1 MADSPQPPVDAAAPP
16 ETESA
21 PQQDEALE
29 TGSAVPQPGSEPEDC
44 VWLDLDPGYAA
55 YGSTGLSGRVAA
67 LRAEAADLLGRAA
80 QAVVDHASELAVG
93 AGTAVVIGAGGWLVA
108 AALTLAVWAMATPST
123 GSYSEPL
130 HVAGQLWLAAHH
142 VLLQTPDG
150 PFGLSPLGF
159 TILPAVSL
167 LLAGRYAGHRF
178 GAGIWAFA
186 AVAACYPLAALV
198 IAWSAAAGPLHAAV
212 GMAAGYPCLIA
223 CCAFGAGQLS
233 IHTPTLERW
242 AATAVRAGTV
252 ALAIFVC
259 GAALLAALA
268 VGLRFTEVA
277 QLGRT
282 IGQGTAGDFGLF
294 LIDLALAPNL
304 VVWALSFAAGPG
316 FAVGAGSSVS
326 VRGSTHGALP
336 GLPLLQAVPHP
347 GAGSLW
353 LCLVFAIPLLAGVG
367 AVLIIGRS
375 LRGFTDRAAALGAAL
390 PTVGAL
396 AAAGAVLSG
405 GPVAAGAMSLVGP
418 MPWEVGLAVVGELA
432 FVAVV
437 GFGVWYALDRFR
449 GKRSSLPDAAV
460 PDVAVPDVVLP
471 LALPPLALL
480 SAHDDGPGD
489 LVGPGLALAVP
500 ERPEQVEDAGQDAG
514 DPEDP
519 VEEQPQEAETGADR
533 LPVGE
538 AGEPDAESALS
549 VGLPGTPGSDGID
562 DGPDQPEEA
571 DEAEDDVEGVVAGGA
586 GDPAG
591 DDGDPVVEG
600 EGAGALSPVGERGH
614 ADG

>member
-1 MADSPQPPVDAAAPP
+1 MADSPQPPVDAEAPP
-16 ETESA
+16 KTAIETEPAPENGSA
-21 PQQDEALE
+21 P
-29 TGSAVPQPGSEPEDC
+29 PGSEPEDC
-44 VWLDLDPGYAA
+44 VWLDLDPSHDE
-55 YGSTGLSGRVAA
+55 YGSAGLSGRVAA
-67 LRAEAADLLGRAA
+67 LRAEAVDLLGRAA
-80 QAVVDHASELAVG
+80 RAALNHSSEIAIG
-93 AGTAVVIGAGGWLVA
+93 AGTAVVIAAGGWLVA
-108 AALTLAVWAMATPST
+108 AALTLAVWAMAAPGA
-123 GSYSEPL
+123 GSYAEPL

-167 LLAGRYAGHRF
+167 LLAGRYAAHRF
-178 GAGIWAFA
+178 DAGVWSFA
-186 AVAACYPLAALV
+186 ALAAAYPLAALV
-198 IAWSAAAGPLHAAV
+198 IAWSAASGSLHAALSA
-212 GMAAGYPCLIA
+212 AAGYPCLVA
-223 CCAFGAGQLS
+223 SCAFGAGLLS

-252 ALAIFVC
+252 ALAVFVC
-259 GAALLAALA
+259 GAALLAAVA

-277 QLGRT
+277 QLGTT
-282 IGQGTAGDFGLF
+282 IGQGAAGDFGLF
-294 LIDLALAPNL
+294 LIDLALVPNL

-336 GLPLLQAVPHP
+336 GLPLLQAVPHS

-353 LCLVFAIPLLAGVG
+353 LCAVFAIPLLAGAG
-367 AVLIIGRS
+367 AVLVIGRS

-418 MPWEVGLAVVGELA
+418 MPWQVGLAVVLELA
-432 FVAVV
+432 FVAVI
-437 GFGVWYALDRFR
+437 GFGFWYVLDRFR
-449 GKRSSLPDAAV
+449 GKRSSVPIVLADAA
-460 PDVAVPDVVLP
+460 LP
-471 LALPPLALL
+471 MALADAALPMALL

-500 ERPEQVEDAGQDAG
+500 QWPEQVEGAGQDAG
-514 DPEDP
+514 DPEHP
-519 VEEQPQEAETGADR
+519 VEEQPQEAEAGPDR

-538 AGEPDAESALS
+538 PGEPDAEGPLP
-549 VGLPGTPGSDGID
+549 VGLAAAPGPDGVD

-571 DEAEDDVEGVVAGGA
+571 DDAEDDLDGVVAGGP

-591 DDGDPVVEG
+591 DDGGPVVEG
-600 EGAGALSPVGERGH
+600 EGTDALSPAGERGH

>member
-1 MADSPQPPVDAAAPP
+1 MGAMADSPQPPVDAAAPP
-16 ETESA
+16 DAGIETEPAPENGSA
-21 PQQDEALE
+21 P
-29 TGSAVPQPGSEPEDC
+29 PPGSEPEDC
-44 VWLDLDPGYAA
+44 VWLDLDPGYDE
-55 YGSTGLSGRVAA
+55 YGSAGLSGRVAA
-67 LRAEAADLLGRAA
+67 LRGEAVDLLGRAV
-80 QAVVDHASELAVG
+80 QAVLSHASEIAVG
-93 AGTAVVIGAGGWLVA
+93 AGTAVVIAAGGWLVA
-108 AALTLAVWAMATPST
+108 AALTLAVWAMAAPSA
-123 GSYSEPL
+123 GSYAEPL
-130 HVAGQLWLAAHH
+130 HVSGQLWLAAHH

-167 LLAGRYAGHRF
+167 LLAGRYAAHRF
-178 GAGIWAFA
+178 DAGVWAFA
-186 AVAACYPLAALV
+186 ALAACYPLAALV
-198 IAWSAAAGPLHAAV
+198 IAWSAASGSLHAAL
-212 GMAAGYPCLIA
+212 GAAAGYPCLVA
-223 CCAFGAGQLS
+223 SCAFGAGLLS
-233 IHTPTLERW
+233 IHTPTLDRW

-252 ALAIFVC
+252 ALAVFVC
-259 GAALLAALA
+259 GAALLAAVA

-277 QLGRT
+277 QLGTT
-282 IGQGTAGDFGLF
+282 IGQGAAGDFGLF
-294 LIDLALAPNL
+294 LIDLALVPNL
-304 VVWALSFAAGPG
+304 VVWALSYAAGPG

-326 VRGSTHGALP
+326 VRGSTHGPLP

-353 LCLVFAIPLLAGVG
+353 LYLVFAIPLLAGVG
-367 AVLIIGRS
+367 AVLVIGRS

-418 MPWEVGLAVVGELA
+418 MPWEVGLAVVVELA

-437 GFGVWYALDRFR
+437 GFGFWYVLDRFR
-449 GKRSSLPDAAV
+449 GKRFSRPSAVPDAAV
-460 PDVAVPDVVLP
+460 PM
-471 LALPPLALL
+471 ALP
-480 SAHDDGPGD
+480 SAHDDGFGD

-519 VEEQPQEAETGADR
+519 VEEQPQEAEAGPDR

-538 AGEPDAESALS
+538 ASEPDAEGPLP
-549 VGLPGTPGSDGID
+549 VGLAAAPGPDGVD

-571 DEAEDDVEGVVAGGA
+571 DDAEDDVDGVVAGA
-586 GDPAG
+586 PGDPAG
-591 DDGDPVVEG
+591 DDGGPVVEG
-600 EGAGALSPVGERGH
+600 EGTDALSPVGERGH